1 MITLC
6 LDAFQSNVHLRT
18 QIKVGCMKIEILT
31 TLNEEFDNTGFGTIQ
46 ASNSVLDSIR
56 KMGHIVELNVCK
68 THDDLHDVVQR
79 KPDLV
84 ILASKYMDIKDE
96 DDIWLSEYFEKNDIN
111 YSGSSSE
118 TLKFDFDN
126 ILAKSYL
133 RSKGVNTTK
142 YFTAT
147 PGEYKCTFDLPVG
160 YPLLLKPLD
169 AANSNPIDDLSPIMN
184 FKDFQSK
191 LLSLYELF
199 DAPVLVEEY
208 IDGPEFTVA
217 LLKANDG
224 DLLVSAIEV
233 IQPEPIKTPKI
244 FGEKVKQ
251 KTQELRT
258 TKDIIMLN
266 RVKALAVDAYID
278 LGIRDFGLINIKT
291 NNYGHCFFME
301 AKLIPN
307 MTNSSSCFTKA
318 CEMEHSLSYDNV
330 IELIVNEG
338 LSRVAS

>member
-1 MITLC
+1 
-6 LDAFQSNVHLRT
+6 
-18 QIKVGCMKIEILT
+18 MKIEILT
-31 TLNEEFDNTGFGTIQ
+31 TLNEEFDNTEFGATE
-46 ASNSVLDSIR
+46 SCNSVLDSIK
-56 KMGHIVELNVCK
+56 KMGHIVELNVCR

-84 ILASKYMDIKDE
+84 ILASKYMGVQGE
-96 DDIWLSEYFEKNDIN
+96 DDIWLSEYFEKNEIN
-111 YSGSSSE
+111 YSGSSRE

-126 ILAKSYL
+126 VLAKSYL
-133 RSKGVNTTK
+133 RDKGINTAK
-142 YFTAT
+142 YFTAI
-147 PGEYKCTFDLPVG
+147 PGEYKCTFNLPIG

-169 AANSNPIDDLSPIMN
+169 AANSNATDVLSPVMN
-184 FKDFQSK
+184 FEDFEK
-191 LLSLYELF
+191 KVLYLYELF
-199 DAPVLVEEY
+199 NAPVLVEEY
-208 IDGPEFTVA
+208 IDGQEFTVA

-233 IQPEPIKTPKI
+233 IQPEPTKTPKI
-244 FGEKVKQ
+244 FGEKVKP
-251 KTQELRT
+251 KIQELKT

-291 NNYGHCFFME
+291 NDYGHCFFME